1 LAGTPLESAKAG
13 PQDRNTWSLN
23 FFTEREGLKTT
34 AGQSENI
41 VLSTPDFDTR
51 SDVKKKK
58 TRALLFS
65 PLFSRV
71 LLPLL
76 FKARRTTR
84 RRSPDAYHA

>member
-1 LAGTPLESAKAG
+1 VSARSRPYERASSTVDAFPPEGYVPVSFLAIRAELAGTPLESAKAG

-51 SDVKKKK
+51 SGVRPVD
-58 TRALLFS
+58 
-65 PLFSRV
+65 
-71 LLPLL
+71 
-76 FKARRTTR
+76 
-84 RRSPDAYHA
+84 